1 MASCLG
7 LYIENNLIKYAKVS
21 KNNEAIKVE
30 SFGVKFYEN
39 LQETINQIIDETY
52 SFRKDTYISINAT
65 DEIYNKIEVFSLL
78 NKKDIAG
85 VIKTEFEDICNQK
98 DINNNIYEQRYIFTG
113 NKENERLQVIHIAMP
128 KTTIAQRKNQFTK
141 INGIFPISVT
151 IPNLIKKEKKNTAI
165 IVNMEDDTYITKFSE
180 KGILD
185 INIVNI
191 GAKNVLDNINKKE
204 NSYSKSY
211 EICKNATIYTEN
223 DKDLQYE
230 ENDYLDD
237 IMPICYQLANEVRRM
252 VDESLEKI
260 DKVYLTGTLAI
271 INNIDIYFQDA
282 LKNVPC
288 EIVKPSFINNN
299 SKINIKDYIEVN
311 SAISLALQGLEK
323 KSGEINFT
331 KESSAEKLKML
342 LTSNVSTQN
351 TQELAKTVDEFLD
364 KFSRQ
369 YTTAFLTFGILT
381 VTYLA
386 GGFIINNQFNKKI
399 QKTDIA
405 IANTNSRIEKLKDYN
420 KEFNTQITDYQT
432 MINNIQNLN
441 DENSEDKRYKN
452 TIPNLLNSIM
462 AIIPKNVQLTSIE
475 NTANSHVV
483 IVAKTYKY
491 EQVAFFKAKL
501 KTEKIL
507 NDVVSDSGT
516 IQNGYL
522 IVTIEGELP

>member
-30 SFGVKFYEN
+30 SFGIKFYEN
-39 LQETINQIIDETY
+39 LQETINQIIEETY
-52 SFRKDTYISINAT
+52 SFKSLISINT
-65 DEIYNKIEVFSLL
+65 SEEIYNKIEVFSML

-85 VIKTEFEDICNQK
+85 VIKTEFEDICNQR
-98 DINNNIYEQRYIFTG
+98 DINQNIYEQRYIFTG
-113 NKENERLQVIHIAMP
+113 TKENERLQVIHIAMP
-128 KTTIAQRKNQFTK
+128 KTTIAQRKNQINK
-141 INGIFPISVT
+141 INSILPVSVT
-151 IPNLIKKEKKNTAI
+151 IPNLIRKEKKSTYL
-165 IVNMEDDTYITKFSE
+165 IVNMESETTITKFSE

-185 INIVNI
+185 INVLRT
-191 GAKNVLDNINKKE
+191 GAKNVLDSINKKE

-211 EICKNATIYTEN
+211 EICKNSTIYTEN

-237 IMPICYQLANEVRRM
+237 IMPTCYQLATEVRRM

-260 DKVYLTGTLAI
+260 DKVYLTGTLAV

-311 SAISLALQGLEK
+311 SAISIALQALDK
-323 KSGEINFT
+323 KNSEINFT
-331 KESSAEKLKML
+331 KESSLDKFKML
-342 LTSNVSTQN
+342 LTSDVSKKN
-351 TQELAKTVDEFLD
+351 TQDASKTINDFLD

-369 YTTAFLTFGILT
+369 YNTAFLTFGILT
-381 VTYLA
+381 VVYLV

-405 IANTNSRIEKLKDYN
+405 ISNTNSRIEKIKEYN
-420 KEFNTQITDYQT
+420 KQFNTQITDYQT
-432 MINNIQNLN
+432 LINNIQNMN
-441 DENSEDKRYKN
+441 DANSEDKRYKN
-452 TIPNLLNSIM
+452 TIPNLLNNIM
-462 AIIPKNVQLTSIE
+462 AVIPKNVQLTSIE
-475 NTANSHVV
+475 NTSNSHIV
-483 IVAKTYKY
+483 IVAKTTKY
-491 EQVAFFKAKL
+491 EQAAFFKAKL

-507 NDVVSDSGT
+507 KDVVSDSGT
-516 IQNGYL
+516 IQSGYL

>member
-21 KNNEAIKVE
+21 KNNEAVKVE
-30 SFGVKFYEN
+30 SFGIKFYED
-39 LQETINQIIDETY
+39 LQETIKQIIEETY
-52 SFRKDTYISINAT
+52 SFKSIICINT
-65 DEIYNKIEVFSLL
+65 SEEIYNKIEVFSLL
-78 NKKDIAG
+78 NKKDISG

-98 DINNNIYEQRYIFTG
+98 NINSNIYEQRYIFTG
-113 NKENERLQVIHIAMP
+113 AKGNEKLQVVHIAVP
-128 KTTIAQRKNQFTK
+128 KTTIAQRKNQLTK

-151 IPNLIKKEKKNTAI
+151 IPNLAKKEKKSTAL
-165 IVNMEDDTYITKFSE
+165 IVNMENNTYVTKFSE

-185 INIVNI
+185 IDLLNI
-191 GAKNVLDNINKKE
+191 GAKSVLDNINKKE

-211 EICKNATIYTEN
+211 EICKNSTIYTEN

-237 IMPICYQLANEVRRM
+237 IMPTCYQLTTEIRKIVG
-252 VDESLEKI
+252 ESLEKI
-260 DKVYLTGTLAI
+260 DKVYLTGTLAS

-282 LKNVPC
+282 LKDVPC
-288 EIVKPSFINNN
+288 EILKPSFINNN

-311 SAISLALQGLEK
+311 SAISIALQGLEK
-323 KSGEINFT
+323 KNSEINFT
-331 KESSAEKLKML
+331 KESSLDNLKML
-342 LTSNVSTQN
+342 LTSDVSKKNVQDTSKILN
-351 TQELAKTVDEFLD
+351 DFLD

-381 VTYLA
+381 VTYLV

-399 QKTDIA
+399 QKTDMA
-405 IANTNSRIEKLKDYN
+405 IANTNSRIERLKNYN

-432 MINNIQNLN
+432 LINNIQNLN

-452 TIPNLLNSIM
+452 TIPNLLNNIM
-462 AIIPKNVQLTSIE
+462 AVIPKNVQLTSIE
-475 NTANSHVV
+475 NTSNSHVV
-483 IVAKTYKY
+483 IVAKTTKY